1 MILENQGGNFMG
13 KTFIKS
19 SIPKKIEVQ
28 DELHTL
34 VSSMIQEIIQ
44 DKDKAVLQYNLKF
57 DGNGR
62 ENFRVTK
69 EEIADAYTQVSPQL
83 IEDMKAA
90 HQNIETFA
98 KAQLKTINQP
108 LETEP
113 IPGVILGHKKIPVE
127 SVCCYVPGGSYPLFS
142 TALMLATP
150 AKVAG
155 VKRIIACSPPVR
167 GTNRIHPSTL
177 VALDLAGV
185 DEIYT
190 VGGVQAIAAV
200 THGTEQIQNVSLIVG
215 PGNQFVTEAK
225 RQCYGKVGI
234 DFVAGP
240 SEVLILADETA
251 KPTYIAADL
260 LAQSE
265 HDQNAK
271 GILITTSEA
280 LAKQTIAEVEKMLET
295 LETKGI
301 ASVSWQNNGEVLLVD
316 SIEEGIAITNEIAP
330 EHLEIVVGNEDAVID
345 QLINYGS
352 LFIGGRSAEVF
363 GDYVSGTNHTLPTI
377 GAPRYT
383 GGVWVGTFIK
393 TCTYQKFTQQGID
406 TLAPIAERMGIAEGL
421 MAHAKAA
428 RVRLG

>member
-1 MILENQGGNFMG
+1 MG
-13 KTFIKS
+13 KVFVKPST
-19 SIPKKIEVQ
+19 PKKIEAQ
-28 DELHTL
+28 DELRTL
-34 VSSMIQEIIQ
+34 VSSIIQEISQ
-44 DKDKAVLQYNLKF
+44 DGDKAVLQYNMKF
-57 DGNGR
+57 DGNNR
-62 ENFRVTK
+62 EAFQVTK
-69 EEIADAYTQVSPQL
+69 DEIAEAYTKVSPQL

-90 HQNIETFA
+90 HQNIKRFA
-98 KAQLKTINQP
+98 EAQLETINQP
-108 LETEP
+108 LEIEI
-113 IPGVILGHKKIPVE
+113 IPGAVLGHKKIPVD

-167 GTNRIHPSTL
+167 GTHTIHPSTL
-177 VALDLAGV
+177 VALDIAGV

-200 THGTEQIQNVSLIVG
+200 TYGTEQIKNVALVVG

-225 RQCYGKVGI
+225 RQCYGKIGI

-240 SEVLILADETA
+240 SEVLILADKTA
-251 KPTYIAADL
+251 NAKYVAADL

-265 HDQNAK
+265 HDKNAK
-271 GILITTSEA
+271 GILVTTSTT
-280 LAKQTIAEVEKMLET
+280 LAEQTLVEIEKMLET
-295 LETKGI
+295 LETKDI
-301 ASVSWQNNGEVLLVD
+301 ATVSWANNGEIIVVD
-316 SIEEGIAITNEIAP
+316 SLEEGISLANEIAP
-330 EHLEIVVGNEDAVID
+330 EHLEIVVEDEDAILD
-345 QLINYGS
+345 QLTNYGS

-363 GDYVSGTNHTLPTI
+363 GDYVSGTNHTLPTV

-393 TCTYQKFTQQGID
+393 TCTYQKFTQQAID

-421 MAHAKAA
+421 MAHAQAA
-428 RVRLG
+428 RARLEK